1 MLRSILGC
9 ISLFLY
15 ALNGLALAVLILCG
29 AFITGL
35 IPVRAWR
42 HAMNYHFLQRT
53 PTWFAYFNHLIM
65 KITTCHKWDISGT
78 GELHHDHW
86 YVMISNHRSWLDILV
101 LGNVFNRK
109 IPPLKF
115 FMKKELL
122 WQIPIIGLACYV
134 LGFPFMSRHS
144 HAQIRKNPK
153 LKGKDVETTQKAC
166 HRLRAYPT
174 TLINFL
180 EGTRFTSLKKE
191 RQQSPFNYLLKPH
204 AGGAAVAIQE
214 LHDIL
219 TGVINVVICYPK
231 KTPSV
236 WEFVCGRFEKIII
249 RYEVLP
255 ITSDLIGDYYN
266 DRNYRAH
273 IQQWLNI
280 IWQRNDEIIDQQINN
295 IH

>member
-1 MLRSILGC
+1 MRRSMLGF
-9 ISLFLY
+9 ISLLLY
-15 ALNGLALAVLILCG
+15 ALNALILAILILCI
-29 AFITGL
+29 ALVTCF
-35 IPVRAWR
+35 IPVRSWR
-42 HAMNYHFLQRT
+42 HAVNYHFLQRT
-53 PTWFAYFNHLIM
+53 PMWFAYFNHLIM
-65 KITTCHKWDISGT
+65 QISTRKKWDILGT
-78 GELHHDHW
+78 GKLHSDDW

-122 WQIPIIGLACYV
+122 WQIPIVGLACYV

-153 LKGKDVETTQKAC
+153 LKGKDVETTKNAC

-180 EGTRFTSLKKE
+180 EGTRFTNAKKE
-191 RQQSPFNYLLKPH
+191 RQQSPYHNLLKAH
-204 AGGAAVAIQE
+204 AGGAAVAIHE

-219 TGVINVVICYPK
+219 SGVINVVICYPK

-236 WEFVCGRFEKIII
+236 WEFVCGRFEKIVI

-266 DRNYRAH
+266 DRHYRAH
-273 IQQWLNI
+273 IQQWLNV
-280 IWQRNDEIIDQQINN
+280 IWQHNDMVIERFK
-295 IH
+295 